1 MNFELI
7 GENSSAKKTLLFF
20 KNRQTF
26 EMEKFVFFK
35 NCRLTLTTPV
45 AKHDS

>member
-7 GENSSAKKTLLFF
+7 AEKSTAKKTLLFF

-26 EMEKFVFFK
+26 EMEKIFIF
-35 NCRLTLTTPV
+35 
-45 AKHDS
+45 